1 LKQGFTVMS
10 ERSSKLKT
18 RLRQGETTLGGWI
31 TVASPMIAEIM
42 AGAGFDWVMIDT
54 EHGGF
59 SNEGLQTCLV
69 AFNGSPSV
77 PMVRVAWNDAVLIKQ
92 VLDMGAD
99 GILVPMVSSPAEARA
114 AVAAC
119 KYPPEG
125 TRGFGP
131 RRASDYGRKTDA
143 YVAQANESV
152 IVIVQIEHI
161 NGVAQI
167 DEILDTPGIDV
178 ACLGPTDLS
187 GSAGVLRQFQHPT
200 VVDGMTRVIN
210 AARARQ
216 MPASIGITFGDED
229 MQKWYS
235 AGANFIFVGDD
246 VTMLASHAG
255 NRLATMRKMVSGKAG

>member
-1 LKQGFTVMS
+1 MS
-10 ERSSKLKT
+10 ERSSKLKH
-18 RLRQGETTLGGWI
+18 RLRAGETTFGAWL
-31 TVASPMIAEIM
+31 TVANPMIAEIM
-42 AGAGFDWVMIDT
+42 AGAGFDWVLIDT

-69 AFNGSPSV
+69 AFNGSPTV

-99 GILVPMVSSPAEARA
+99 GILIPMVSSPTEARA
-114 AVAAC
+114 AVSAC

-143 YVAQANESV
+143 YVAQANASV
-152 IVIVQIEHI
+152 IVIVQIEHV

-167 DEILDTPGIDV
+167 GEILDTPGIDV

-187 GSAGVLRQFQHPT
+187 GSAGVLRQFHYPV
-200 VVDGMTRVIN
+200 VVDGMTAVIK
-210 AARARQ
+210 AARERQ
-216 MPASIGITFGDED
+216 MPASIGITFPENE
-229 MQKWYS
+229 MHKWYS
-235 AGANFIFVGDD
+235 VGANFIFCGDD
-246 VTMLASHAG
+246 VSLLASHVG
-255 NRLATMRKMVSGKAG
+255 KTLASMRQVISGKVG

>member
-1 LKQGFTVMS
+1 MS
-10 ERSSKLKT
+10 ERSSRLKN
-18 RLRQGETTLGGWI
+18 RLRQGETTFGGWL
-31 TVASPMIAEIM
+31 TVPHPMIAEIM
-42 AGAGFDWVMIDT
+42 ARSGFDWVLIDT

-69 AFNGSPSV
+69 AFNGSQTV

-92 VLDMGAD
+92 ALDMGAD

-114 AVAAC
+114 AVSSC

-131 RRASDYGRKTDA
+131 RRASDYGRNIDA

-187 GSAGVLRQFQHPT
+187 GSAGVLRQFQHPV
-200 VVDGMTRVIN
+200 VVDSMTKVIR

-216 MPASIGITFGDED
+216 MPASIGITFAESE
-229 MQKWYS
+229 MHKWYGV
-235 AGANFIFVGDD
+235 GANFIFCGDD
-246 VTMLASHAG
+246 TTMLVSQVNNVLAS
-255 NRLATMRKMVSGKAG
+255 MRQRICGKAD

>member
-1 LKQGFTVMS
+1 MS
-10 ERSSKLKT
+10 ERSSKLKQ
-18 RLRQGETTLGGWI
+18 RLRAGETTFGAWI
-31 TVASPMIAEIM
+31 TVPHPMIAEIM
-42 AGAGFDWVMIDT
+42 AGAGFDWVLIDT

-125 TRGFGP
+125 SRGFGP

-143 YVAQANESV
+143 YVAQANASV
-152 IVIVQIEHI
+152 IVILQIEHV

-167 DEILDTPGIDV
+167 DGILDVPGIDV
-178 ACLGPTDLS
+178 ICLGPTDLS
-187 GSAGVLRQFQHPT
+187 GSAGVLRQFQHPV
-200 VVDGMTRVIN
+200 VVDGMTTVIK
-210 AARARQ
+210 AARERQ
-216 MPASIGITFGDED
+216 MPASIGITFPEKE
-229 MQKWYS
+229 MHKWYEV
-235 AGANFIFVGDD
+235 GANFIFCGDD
-246 VTMLASHAG
+246 VTMLASHVGKTLESMRQTIAG
-255 NRLATMRKMVSGKAG
+255 P

>member
-1 LKQGFTVMS
+1 MS
-10 ERSSKLKT
+10 ERSMKLKQ
-18 RLRQGETTLGGWI
+18 RLRGGETTFGGWI
-31 TVASPMIAEIM
+31 TVANPMVAEIM
-42 AGAGFDWVMIDT
+42 AGAGFDWVFIDT

-69 AFNGSPSV
+69 AFNGSPTV

-92 VLDMGAD
+92 VLDMGAE
-99 GILVPMVSSPAEARA
+99 GILIPMVSSPAEARA
-114 AVAAC
+114 AVSAC

-131 RRASDYGRKTDA
+131 RRASDYGRNTDA
-143 YVAQANESV
+143 YVTQANESV
-152 IVIVQIEHI
+152 IVTVQIEHV

-187 GSAGVLRQFQHPT
+187 GSAGVLRQFDHP
-200 VVDGMTRVIN
+200 VVVGGMTKVIN

-216 MPASIGITFGDED
+216 MPASIGITFDD
-229 MQKWYS
+229 KQMQRWYS
-235 AGANFIFVGDD
+235 AGANFIFCGDD
-246 VTMLASHAG
+246 VTL
-255 NRLATMRKMVSGKAG
+255 LATAAGRVLANMRQMASGR